1 MTAPRRSRSTD
12 ASVAEELRGI
22 PVSAEEPVP
31 AAPEKT
37 ITLEPDATP
46 APEPEDQDPP
56 VDDGL
61 ITVRTSMRPDED
73 LRVTPAEHL
82 DLEAQGLLVQS
93 EKADARLRPQSGK
106 E

>member
-1 MTAPRRSRSTD
+1 MSPRTD
-12 ASVAEELRGI
+12 R
-22 PVSAEEPVP
+22 PEPAAVPEP

-37 ITLEPDATP
+37 ITLEPDAAP
-46 APEPEDQDPP
+46 APAEQDPP

-61 ITVRTSMRPDED
+61 IGVRTSMRPDED

-82 DLEAQGLLVQS
+82 DLEAMGLLIQS
-93 EKADARLRPQSGK
+93 EKADARLRPAEK